1 MPYSPSFMYVN
12 IVKRITNLIFA
23 PQKEW
28 QAIGNENSDQTEVL
42 TKFVLPLIGIG
53 AGFVFIR
60 QLWLPDFSLTK
71 ALRMAS
77 LAFGVMMLGIYSVYW
92 MNQKLFGKKLSAIE
106 PHHWFAFAAYAS
118 GIYCLA
124 ETVAMA
130 FPVLGFARIG
140 ALLSAFT
147 AYQWG
152 KSANMANVGNRIVIA
167 IVTAAALMASG
178 IIGSYIANWL

>member
-1 MPYSPSFMYVN
+1 MYVN
-12 IVKRITNLIFA
+12 IAKRITNLIVT
-23 PQKEW
+23 PKKEW
-28 QAIGNENSDQTEVL
+28 QAIGKENSDQTEVL

-53 AGFVFIR
+53 AGVVFLR

-71 ALRMAS
+71 ALRLAS
-77 LAFGVMMLGIYSVYW
+77 LAFGVMMLGIYGVYW
-92 MNQKLFGKKLSAIE
+92 INKKMCGNKLSAIE

-124 ETVAMA
+124 ETLAMA

-140 ALLSAFT
+140 ALLSAYAAWHWCKSVNT
-147 AYQWG
+147 AHAGTQ
-152 KSANMANVGNRIVIA
+152 IIIA

-178 IIGSYIANWL
+178 TIGAFIANWL